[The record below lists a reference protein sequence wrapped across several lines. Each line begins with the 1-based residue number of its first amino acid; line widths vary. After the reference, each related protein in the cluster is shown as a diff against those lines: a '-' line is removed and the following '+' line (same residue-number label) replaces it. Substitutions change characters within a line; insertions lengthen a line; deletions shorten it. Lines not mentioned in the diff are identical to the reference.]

1 MPGDIDVKVVFNRL
15 PRLSREMEAKV
26 ADVVKEHAFAAK
38 ADMQAQMAQSK
49 SGHWYGKHQASA
61 PGEAPAIDTSELVN
75 SLGAKALK
83 RLVWIVWAGAEYAI
97 HLEYGTVKM
106 AARPFMRPAAERI
119 SKPFFTAMRRALGRL

>member
-1 MPGDIDVKVVFNRL
+1 MPGDIEVKIVFNRL

-26 ADVVKEHAFAAK
+26 ADVVKEHALAAK
-38 ADMQAQMAQSK
+38 ADMQAQMAQAK
-49 SGHWYGKHQASA
+49 SGRWYGAHQASA

-83 RLVWIVWAGAEYAI
+83 RLVWMVWAGAEYAI

-106 AARPFMRPAAERI
+106 AARPFMRPAAKRI